1 MFTGQVELG
10 EGVSADDVQD
20 VEQGEVDGQQDDTQ
34 QSDRQ
39 HLEPTRY
46 LTTHVCIKGEFRH
59 NLSVQAFTQ
68 LLCVNTK
75 F

>member
-1 MFTGQVELG
+1 MISVFTGQVELG

-34 QSDRQ
+34 QGDRQ

-46 LTTHVCIKGEFRH
+46 LTTHISISGEI
-59 NLSVQAFTQ
+59 Q
-68 LLCVNTK
+68 LQQKPCYTK
-75 F
+75 PQKKI